1 MVVLGIAGT
10 ALNLIGPVA
19 IGVLID
25 RVEAGTADLR
35 TVLAV
40 TAVMAIAAIL
50 GTVGTAAT
58 IVVATRLYHTIL
70 AGLRER
76 LVARALTLPQHD
88 VERAGSG
95 DLVSRSSDDV
105 TAVADAAPAVIG
117 VLTVAAFTIVVSLGG
132 LAALEWPY
140 AAAFAVVLPLYVLT
154 MRWYLGTGPDVY
166 RAERTAMSGRAQQI
180 IESQRGYATVLGFG
194 LGEQRHRTLLAA
206 SWSVAVQ
213 ALRARTVQSMFSARL
228 NLGECLSLVAVLIVG
243 FVLIDAGTSTV
254 GGATTAMLVVLR
266 LLGPVNEVLFVI
278 DTIQS
283 AAASLNRMIGI
294 TTIPDATAA
303 DGPRPATG
311 SSVRLRE
318 VSFQYGDGP
327 RVLHNITFD
336 IPVGE
341 HVAVVGAS
349 GAGKTTLAAVIA
361 GIHPPET
368 GTVIRPDRTA
378 VITQETHV
386 FAGTMRDNF
395 TLAAPDASDCDIEA
409 ALEATSAASIL
420 DLLPDGLDTVVG
432 AGRHQLTDA
441 QAQQIA
447 LARLVLID
455 PDLAILDE
463 ATAEAGS
470 ANAGVLDRAAEAAL
484 RGRTG
489 LVIAHRLSQA
499 ATCDRIIVMD
509 HGRVVETGTHAD
521 LLASGGTY
529 ARLWSAWDAGQQHA
543 GAGG

>member
-1 MVVLGIAGT
+1 
-10 ALNLIGPVA
+10 
-19 IGVLID
+19 
-25 RVEAGTADLR
+25 
-35 TVLAV
+35 
-40 TAVMAIAAIL
+40 
-50 GTVGTAAT
+50 
-58 IVVATRLYHTIL
+58 
-70 AGLRER
+70 
-76 LVARALTLPQHD
+76 
-88 VERAGSG
+88 
-95 DLVSRSSDDV
+95 
-105 TAVADAAPAVIG
+105 
-117 VLTVAAFTIVVSLGG
+117 
-132 LAALEWPY
+132 
-140 AAAFAVVLPLYVLT
+140 
-154 MRWYLGTGPDVY
+154 
-166 RAERTAMSGRAQQI
+166 
-180 IESQRGYATVLGFG
+180 
-194 LGEQRHRTLLAA
+194 
-206 SWSVAVQ
+206 
-213 ALRARTVQSMFSARL
+213 
-228 NLGECLSLVAVLIVG
+228 VG

-470 ANAGVLDRAAEAAL
+470 ANAGVLDRAAEAVL